1 LDTGRR
7 TAGRFLARVKPPGT
21 READISVGFF
31 VRALREIS
39 CRITAN
45 DMQILH
51 SARRAEQNA
60 MFREW
65 ERLVAWVV
73 GASLLMVNVI

>member
-1 LDTGRR
+1 LTRTYVNTG
-7 TAGRFLARVKPPGT
+7 A
-21 READISVGFF
+21 
-31 VRALREIS
+31 ALKYNLVSEIS